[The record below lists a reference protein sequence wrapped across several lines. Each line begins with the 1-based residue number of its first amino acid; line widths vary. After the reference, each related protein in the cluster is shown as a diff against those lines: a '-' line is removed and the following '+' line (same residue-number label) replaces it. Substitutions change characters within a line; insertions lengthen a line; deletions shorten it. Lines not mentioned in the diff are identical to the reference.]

1 MAENV
6 RLNLDEVSVFHICYK
21 IEKTYAELYRYFS
34 NIYTNN
40 PQVSRLWGKTAVEED
55 NHADQFKMASRLL
68 GSGIKSLKINV
79 SRANAVLTEVQSV
92 YENVQKSPPS
102 INDALLL
109 AINLENS
116 LSNYHMD
123 SISNFDD
130 MHFAKLFTSMM
141 SSDQDHIQTLKK
153 AYNSLPL
160 S

>member
-6 RLNLDEVSVFHICYK
+6 RLNLDEVSVLHICYK

-34 NIYTNN
+34 NIYLNN
-40 PQVSRLWGKTAVEED
+40 PQVSKLWGKTAVEED

-79 SRANAVLTEVQSV
+79 NEANAVLTEVQSI
-92 YENVQKSPPS
+92 YEKVQKSPPT
-102 INDALLL
+102 INKALLL
-109 AINLENS
+109 AIKLESS

-130 MHFAKLFTSMM
+130 KHFAQLFTSMM
-141 SSDQDHIQTLKK
+141 SSDQNHIQSLKK
-153 AYNSLPL
+153 AYNCLPMN
-160 S
+160 

>member
-34 NIYTNN
+34 NIYTHN

-109 AINLENS
+109 AIKLENS

-130 MHFAKLFTSMM
+130 VHFAKLFTSMM
-141 SSDQDHIQTLKK
+141 SSDQDHIQALKK
-153 AYNSLPL
+153 TYNSLPL